1 MELFLALSIREMGSP
16 KSRYGLMAKGAS
28 TLFNLIFNL
37 IFNLYLFIFIICSFC
52 RISQNRRIEGLVLPG
67 FQAPAFPR
75 AS

>member
-28 TLFNLIFNL
+28 TL
-37 IFNLYLFIFIICSFC
+37 LFFLCSFG
-52 RISQNRRIEGLVLPG
+52 RRSQNRRIEGLVLPG